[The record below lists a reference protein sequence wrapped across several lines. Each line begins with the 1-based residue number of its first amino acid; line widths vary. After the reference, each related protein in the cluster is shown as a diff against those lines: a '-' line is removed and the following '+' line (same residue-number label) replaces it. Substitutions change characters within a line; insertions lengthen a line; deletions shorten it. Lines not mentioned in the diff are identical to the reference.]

1 MVSLQ
6 IDVQAR
12 WTVDWQA
19 HLILG
24 HYGFPE
30 REWDSVSEEAK
41 DLIRKLLV
49 KEAPQRLSAEALL
62 SHPWIQMAD
71 NAESDPVKMENR
83 RRTLRT
89 SGNIRRYVCVFV

>member
-1 MVSLQ
+1 MSEGVLLSL
-6 IDVQAR
+6 IFS
-12 WTVDWQA
+12 
-19 HLILG
+19 G
-24 HYGFPE
+24 HYAFPE

-62 SHPWIQMAD
+62 SHPWIKMAD
-71 NAESDPVKMENR
+71 SAESDPVKMENR

-89 SGNIRRYVCVFV
+89 SGNIRR